1 MVNET
6 TKTQRI
12 LMAVVAV
19 IGGLY
24 LMLWAP
30 TQSMQTLKV
39 SLDQVLLPFDFEA
52 IALG

>member
-19 IGGLY
+19 IGGQ
-24 LMLWAP
+24 MLLAL
-30 TQSMQTLKV
+30 SMT
-39 SLDQVLLPFDFEA
+39 
-52 IALG
+52 AL